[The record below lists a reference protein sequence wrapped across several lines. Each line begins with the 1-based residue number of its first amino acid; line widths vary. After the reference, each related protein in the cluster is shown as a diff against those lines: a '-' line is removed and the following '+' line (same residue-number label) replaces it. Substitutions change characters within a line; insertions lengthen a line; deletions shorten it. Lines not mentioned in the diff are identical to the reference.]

1 MATFFLKSIL
11 MARYIEGDMQD
22 RAQLAAEQW
31 QQQRPDLDGFVMAIM
46 GRLGELSQ
54 VISRDHLLPF
64 FAEHGLQAGEFDL
77 LATLRRSGEPY
88 ALMPTALYESAMISS
103 GGMTSRIDRLERA
116 GLIER
121 RKHPSDRRG
130 VLVALT
136 PAGFELIDGM
146 LKAHVAN
153 LQRVLAG
160 LSRDEQRM
168 LHALNGKLLEGLSL
182 RADESSS
189 APR

>member
-1 MATFFLKSIL
+1 
-11 MARYIEGDMQD
+11 MQD
-22 RAQLAAEQW
+22 RAHLAAEQW
-31 QQQRPDLDGFVMAIM
+31 RRQRPDLDGFAMAVI

-103 GGMTSRIDRLERA
+103 GGMTSRIDRLEKA

-136 PAGFELIDGM
+136 PAGFELIDGVM
-146 LKAHVAN
+146 AAHVAN
-153 LQRVLAG
+153 LQRVLSG
-160 LSRDEQRM
+160 LTADEQQK
-168 LHALNGKLLEGLSL
+168 LHELNGKLLAGLMPPD
-182 RADESSS
+182 AD
-189 APR
+189 